1 VTRASGHHAPVLL
14 DLLGRRVRVD
24 AGGHG
29 ATAQLEAL
37 WSRCRARSSDA
48 DPDHDDGLEPPT
60 VITFPRTD
68 RPMSPQASVEVRERL
83 RGVAVEAA
91 DERLLLLRAG
101 AVATPGGAV
110 LGLVAESEE
119 LRASVA
125 AELSRRGFG
134 YVTDE
139 LLALDESF
147 DVIAFPEPL
156 AFEQPDEE
164 FSVLAGPDALGL
176 RPCAYPLRL
185 SAMVVLEHDPER
197 KDAPE
202 LVRVDR
208 ADDVRR
214 LEPAVLGAPT
224 AWATTALP
232 DLVDEVDGL
241 WELRY
246 AEIHAAAP
254 LLADLL
260 VERTRPV
267 SGPIEL
273 YVAVGMRD
281 DDGPRRPGIS
291 GHDLALD
298 GLRRTVWESAAG
310 GATLEALHTAANLEL
325 GGPHHISVQLVAAA
339 VRDLMGLGL
348 LVPETGHRS
357 VDLVGGSSGAR
368 R

>member
-1 VTRASGHHAPVLL
+1 VTRTSGHPVPVMLEL
-14 DLLGRRVRVD
+14 MGRRVRVD
-24 AGGHG
+24 AGGHT

-37 WSRCRARSSDA
+37 WSRCRAVSSGAA
-48 DPDHDDGLEPPT
+48 DDPSKEPPT
-60 VITFPRTD
+60 VITLPRTD
-68 RPMSPQASVEVRERL
+68 RPLSPQGSVEVRERL
-83 RGVAVEAA
+83 RGVAIDAA
-91 DERLLLLRAG
+91 DERLLLLLRAG

-110 LGLVAESEE
+110 LGLVADSEE
-119 LRASVA
+119 LRVSVV

-147 DVIAFPEPL
+147 DVVAFPEPL
-156 AFEQPDEE
+156 GFEQPDEE

-176 RPCAYPLRL
+176 RPCADSLRL
-185 SAMVVLEHDPER
+185 SAVVVLGHDPRRGE
-197 KDAPE
+197 APE

-214 LEPAVLGAPT
+214 LEPAVVAAPT
-224 AWATTALP
+224 AWAATALP

-246 AEIHAAAP
+246 AEIHTAAP

-260 VERTRPV
+260 VERTRPM

-273 YVAVGMRD
+273 YVAVGMGD
-281 DDGPRRPGIS
+281 DDGRRRPGIS

-339 VRDLMGLGL
+339 VRDLMALGL
-348 LVPETGHRS
+348 LVPETGHRPRS
-357 VDLVGGSSGAR
+357 FVGR
-368 R
+368 

>member
-1 VTRASGHHAPVLL
+1 MTRASGHHAPVLL
-14 DLLGRRVRVD
+14 ELLGRRVRVD
-24 AGGHG
+24 AGGHP
-29 ATAQLEAL
+29 ATSQLEAL
-37 WSRCRARSSDA
+37 WSRCRAPSSES
-48 DPDHDDGLEPPT
+48 DPDAHADAEEPPT
-60 VITFPRTD
+60 VITLPRSD

-91 DERLLLLRAG
+91 ADRLLLLRAG

-110 LGLVAESEE
+110 LGLVADSEE

-147 DVIAFPEPL
+147 DVVAFPEPL

-176 RPCAYPLRL
+176 RPCADPLRL
-185 SAMVVLEHDPER
+185 SAMVVLEHDPGRRE
-197 KDAPE
+197 APE

-214 LEPAVLGAPT
+214 LEPAVLAAPT

-254 LLADLL
+254 LLAELL

-273 YVAVGMRD
+273 YVAVGMGD
-281 DDGPRRPGIS
+281 DDG
-291 GHDLALD
+291 
-298 GLRRTVWESAAG
+298 
-310 GATLEALHTAANLEL
+310 L
-325 GGPHHISVQLVAAA
+325 GGPASAGTTWPSTGCGGRCGSPRPAA
-339 VRDLMGLGL
+339 R
-348 LVPETGHRS
+348 PSRRCTPRPT
-357 VDLVGGSSGAR
+357 SSSAGR
-368 R
+368 TTSPSSWSPRPSGT

>member
-1 VTRASGHHAPVLL
+1 MTRASGHHAPVLL
-14 DLLGRRVRVD
+14 VLMGRRVRVD
-24 AGGHG
+24 AGGHP

-37 WSRCRARSSDA
+37 WSRCRVRTSDA
-48 DPDHDDGLEPPT
+48 HDDDDAGEPPT
-60 VITFPRTD
+60 VMTLPRSD
-68 RPMSPQASVEVRERL
+68 RPMSPEASVELRERL
-83 RGVAVEAA
+83 RGVAVDAA
-91 DERLLLLRAG
+91 TGRLLLLRAG

-110 LGLVAESEE
+110 LGLVADSEE
-119 LRASVA
+119 LRTSVV
-125 AELSRRGFG
+125 AELSRRGFA

-147 DVIAFPEPL
+147 DVVAFPEPL
-156 AFEQPDEE
+156 GFEQPDAG

-176 RPCAYPLRL
+176 RACADPLRL
-185 SAMVVLEHDPER
+185 AAMVVLDHDPRRRE
-197 KDAPE
+197 APE

-214 LEPAVLGAPT
+214 LEPAVLAAPD
-224 AWATTALP
+224 AWADTALP

-246 AEIHAAAP
+246 GEIHAAVP

-273 YVAVGMRD
+273 YVAVGLGE
-281 DDGPRRPGIS
+281 DDGPRRPRVS

-348 LVPETGHRS
+348 LVPETSHRPS
-357 VDLVGGSSGAR
+357 ELVGR
-368 R
+368 